1 VVVKVKRITAEE
13 LPMGDDEMGDESG
26 MDYEIEMGD
35 DEEPGS
41 DDQTW

>member
-13 LPMGDDEMGDESG
+13 LPMGDDEVDESG